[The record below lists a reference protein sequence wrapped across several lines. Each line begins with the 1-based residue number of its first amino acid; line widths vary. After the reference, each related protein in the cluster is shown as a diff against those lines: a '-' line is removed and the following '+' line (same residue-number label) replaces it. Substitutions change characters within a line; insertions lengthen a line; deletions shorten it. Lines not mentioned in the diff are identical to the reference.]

1 MGKVFP
7 PKLDWTDQTSDSS
20 DTFDSG
26 HLGGAAAL
34 EFDRFNSGNLNPDLL
49 SNSSSNFALP
59 GDGQLLDSGYLAGP
73 APLQFEPFNSGNL
86 NLDLFS
92 NSSSN
97 FAPHGGGQSFDS
109 GYLAGPAPLQFEP
122 FNAGNLNLALFL
134 NSSSNFPLYGGP
146 SATFTTASLNQGSHS
161 QGAGSGGKSVVPTYD
176 QVSSDGHLKIDLIWD
191 SSVANAPKVNGI
203 NVFQS
208 DVKAAA
214 MYLTSQFHDD
224 ATINITVGYGTIA
237 GYRVPASALGESITN
252 LVDHIDPNNQP
263 LTFANLSS
271 QLASDAA
278 KDGWAITYPDSDP
291 TLSGHFWVTT
301 AEAKALGWTP
311 ITQETLTATNNNG
324 GVATQLD
331 IDGHIGFSS
340 FKNIFDYTSTGAT
353 DTVGTAQ
360 YDFYATVLHE
370 VTEVMGRMV
379 FAGTSVNG
387 SANSYEPLDLFRFEN
402 GSPDISSTK
411 GGYFSID
418 GGVPPGLHDF
428 NGSGGDY
435 ADWASTQVADAF
447 NASGSPGVVETSH
460 GALPDFDL
468 KVMDAI
474 GWNHLG

>member
-1 MGKVFP
+1 MGKVSP
-7 PKLDWTDQTSDSS
+7 PKLDWTGQTSDSS

-26 HLGGAAAL
+26 HLSGA
-34 EFDRFNSGNLNPDLL
+34 P
-49 SNSSSNFALP
+49 
-59 GDGQLLDSGYLAGP
+59 
-73 APLQFEPFNSGNL
+73 PLQFDPFNSGNL
-86 NLDLFS
+86 S
-92 NSSSN
+92 
-97 FAPHGGGQSFDS
+97 
-109 GYLAGPAPLQFEP
+109 
-122 FNAGNLNLALFL
+122 LALFL
-134 NSSSNFPLYGGP
+134 NGISNFPLYGGDP
-146 SATFTTASLNQGSHS
+146 SASFTTASLNQGSYS
-161 QGAGSGGKSVVPTYD
+161 QAAGPSGKSVVPTYD

-214 MYLTSQFHDD
+214 MYLTSQFHDN

-331 IDGHIGFSS
+331 IDGHVGFSS

-353 DTVGTAQ
+353 DTVGSGQ

-387 SANSYEPLDLFRFEN
+387 AANSYEPLDLFRFQG
-402 GSPDISSTK
+402 GSPDVSSTK
-411 GGYFSID
+411 GGHFSID
-418 GGVPPGLHDF
+418 GGVSGLHDF
-428 NGSGGDY
+428 NGAGGDY
-435 ADWASTQVADAF
+435 ADWDSTQGADAF
-447 NASGSPGVVETSH
+447 NASGSPGVLATNH

-474 GWNHLG
+474 GWDHLV